1 MHRLTF
7 EGRIAGIGSTSGVR
21 VVLGRWH
28 TSSLGTFTDAMVETA
43 EGHRVLLAPTPEVA
57 EFVASAYVFDEV
69 RVEPVD
75 VRDTTDG
82 WRVCSPSFDLRLH
95 VGGRTLLGRLLHL
108 VPSRVAAHPAWASA
122 ADPVSRIV
130 LKGVRTRGSARPGR
144 REWYGATDVHDVVA
158 VTGSF
163 DGTPLGETALG
174 IEMGDRERQ
183 QAGAERCLDLF
194 RVHVWYSFANSLTGS
209 HLTRLPHACQQ
220 FIIHVV

>member
-1 MHRLTF
+1 M
-7 EGRIAGIGSTSGVR
+7 
-21 VVLGRWH
+21 
-28 TSSLGTFTDAMVETA
+28 
-43 EGHRVLLAPTPEVA
+43 LLAPTPEVA

-82 WRVCSPSFDLRLH
+82 WRVSSPSFDLRLH

-163 DGTPLGETALG
+163 DGTPLGEVRPVDPPCRFGFSSTP
-174 IEMGDRERQ
+174 RRPS
-183 QAGAERCLDLF
+183 
-194 RVHVWYSFANSLTGS
+194 VT
-209 HLTRLPHACQQ
+209 T
-220 FIIHVV
+220 VVTTVDVAD